1 MARARRG
8 NPTHT
13 SVSGRPISS
22 SVARTTNQRRP
33 KGRLESKKSAESKT
47 WPRRRARSPP
57 PWPKPPSCPR
67 ISSAW
72 FTASLLSHSLLGAP
86 RPAPLDLFLAEGGG
100 ASARR
105 SVPASWGGF
114 SPSRLP
120 YGLRSRLPCRREIA
134 TPVGRAGGGGN
145 ASKLPH
151 RFVVEELGSV
161 AEPPAGRRDDRQ
173 GRHGEADHARPAQGC
188 VGRVQGGEHGEEHH
202 RREVVVARVDQHD
215 QGEAS
220 PGLVEDPGDEDA
232 EQEAE
237 EHEREDVARVR
248 PSVLT
253 PPVGQEQGEV
263 PSGPQHS
270 QDQGAHEGP
279 LLALV
284 AHQGEV
290 APAGLLR
297 QTGSEHLQHE
307 ER

>member
-1 MARARRG
+1 MARARMG

-13 SVSGRPISS
+13 IVSGRPISS

-33 KGRLESKKSAESKT
+33 KGRLERKKSAESKT
-47 WPRRRARSPP
+47 RTRRRARSPP

-72 FTASLLSHSLLGAP
+72 FTASLLSPQSTRCAA
-86 RPAPLDLFLAEGGG
+86 PAPLDPALAEGGG

-134 TPVGRAGGGGN
+134 PVDRAGGDGN
-145 ASKLPH
+145 AAKFPL
-151 RFVVEELGSV
+151 RFVLEELGPV

-173 GRHGEADHARPAQGC
+173 GWHGEADHARPAQGR
-188 VGRVQGGEHGEEHH
+188 VGRVQGGEHGEQQH
-202 RREVVVARVDQHD
+202 RREVVVAHVDQHD
-215 QGEAS
+215 QGEAP

-237 EHEREDVARVR
+237 E
-248 PSVLT
+248 
-253 PPVGQEQGEV
+253 
-263 PSGPQHS
+263 
-270 QDQGAHEGP
+270 
-279 LLALV
+279 
-284 AHQGEV
+284 
-290 APAGLLR
+290 
-297 QTGSEHLQHE
+297 
-307 ER
+307 